1 MRVFCLLLLAGF
13 ASSLFAAIPSVTIDQ
28 ASAQADPT
36 SNSPIAFTVV
46 FSESVSGFT
55 GSDVLFS
62 GSTVGGTLMATLSGS
77 GANYT
82 VSVSGMV
89 GSGTVVANIPAGV
102 CVSLSTTQGNTASA
116 SSDNHVMFNDLAPS
130 VNIDQAGGQVDPTA
144 NTPIQFTVT
153 FSEVVTGFTSA
164 DVSFAG
170 STVGGT
176 LVAVV
181 TGTGPAYTV
190 SVSGMVGN
198 GTVVASVVAA
208 GALDAA
214 GQPNAAS
221 SSTDNQVTYNDPAPA
236 VTVDQSG
243 PQIDPTTVSPIQFT
257 VVFSEGV
264 TGFTNGDVSFA
275 GSTAGGTLTASIQGS
290 GPTYTVSV
298 SGMTTHGNVV
308 VSIPAGAVLDL
319 FNQPNASSTS
329 SDNSV
334 AWIGQPASGKS
345 DDSNDDEDCST
356 GVNSGPWALLVFV
369 AAVSLGLRRRKA

>member
-1 MRVFCLLLLAGF
+1 
-13 ASSLFAAIPSVTIDQ
+13 VT
-28 ASAQADPT
+28 
-36 SNSPIAFTVV
+36 
-46 FSESVSGFT
+46 
-55 GSDVLFS
+55 
-62 GSTVGGTLMATLSGS
+62 
-77 GANYT
+77 
-82 VSVSGMV
+82 
-89 GSGTVVANIPAGV
+89 
-102 CVSLSTTQGNTASA
+102 
-116 SSDNHVMFNDLAPS
+116 
-130 VNIDQAGGQVDPTA
+130 IDQAGGQVDPTA
-144 NTPIQFTVT
+144 NTPIQFAVT

-208 GALDAA
+208 GAQDSA

-221 SSTDNQVTYNDPAPA
+221 SSTDNQVTYNDPAPT

-243 PQIDPTTVSPIQFT
+243 PQIDPTTVSPIRFT
-257 VVFSEGV
+257 VVFSEAV
-264 TGFTNGDVSFA
+264 TGFTGGDVSFA

-345 DDSNDDEDCST
+345 DDGNDDEDCST
-356 GVNSGPWALLVFV
+356 GVNSGPWALLVLV